1 MAGRDGY
8 DIPVY
13 SSRARLYHWL
23 TACLILVQ
31 FPIGFYMTY
40 RGYEMPWTNE
50 AGEAKTGLFDGV
62 TGTLYDTHK
71 LIGLTILAVV
81 LARLVYRLKNGAPSS
96 DPSVPP
102 ALTGIAHGV
111 HWLIYVL
118 LIAVPIGGYIG
129 VSYYGA
135 LNVFGLPLVAV
146 TAKDEKFSETIF
158 EAHEAAALTLL
169 ALIVLHVGAAVYHR
183 VVRKDRVVERMLPKK
198 IV

>member
-1 MAGRDGY
+1 MAGRDNY

-13 SSRARLYHWL
+13 SPRARFYHWL
-23 TACLILVQ
+23 TAFLILVQ

-40 RGYEMPWTNE
+40 RGYEMAWTNE

-62 TGTLYDTHK
+62 TGTLYDSHK

-81 LARLVYRLKNGAPSS
+81 LARFIYRLRNGAPPS
-96 DPSVPP
+96 DPSVPS

-135 LNVFGLPLVAV
+135 LDAFGLPIPAL

-158 EAHEAAALTLL
+158 AAHKFAALALL
-169 ALIVLHVGAAVYHR
+169 ALVVLHVAAAIYHR
-183 VVRKDRVVERMLPKK
+183 AVRKDRVVERMLPKK
-198 IV
+198 TV